1 MQISKA
7 VGIDLGT
14 TRSLIGIMDADDREI
29 YLWKNKFKQATIP
42 SVVQWDENKK
52 GFKVGHEAV
61 INQHQKPYPVRSIK
75 RNMGYANKIPHNG
88 VEYSPEEIS
97 AEILKFLKSCGEE
110 LVKEKMDR
118 LPQNIHYVV
127 DRAIVTVPAYF
138 DNTKIEATRKAAEMA
153 GLKTLELLNEPTAAA
168 VYFCWKK
175 NIPDGNFMVYDLGG
189 GTFDVSVLRR
199 SSGSFEILG
208 TAGDNVLGG
217 DTFDKAL
224 AEYIIGVLNEG
235 GYNLNL
241 NVQESA
247 DDAALFDYFVHRAE
261 GIKTTLTDQN
271 EALYTDTSCPFKDKE
286 GKSIIAEMK
295 ITRPQFLKLIEK
307 HLLRT
312 IEISMKAIEIA
323 KEKALGTFKG
333 LEDIDYILLV
343 GGSTYIPAV
352 RKMVQEAFCAK
363 EGEKERAKC
372 VNVEIEEP
380 DECVAL
386 GAALLAAATG
396 GIIFHDEQ
404 SGINLHLEGAA
415 IVGGEEYK
423 ARGRLYKDD
432 NGSTENSPFAGHILA
447 LSQDGEALEETE
459 IDNQGHFRF
468 EEVGISSDG
477 VSHLAFTLKDGATA
491 SLVSFSRFVSRGQQI
506 DNDSTAVN
514 SQDVW
519 IYTRGSKAK
528 MEKTVVV
535 KASEKLPYS
544 HEFSFTTTDEK
555 QVLFII
561 HQGEKEIR
569 KASQTFT
576 VPQGIGTR
584 IQFSMSMDKQ
594 GNMIVRSM
602 VGDEEPYVMQLDAM
616 PPEPFPTIEE
626 IEAKHREV
634 KACLQELP
642 AGQRRVH
649 EMKVKRIVNELE
661 TGIRQGDGALINER
675 MQELKSF
682 LTEVCGGHIVLSP
695 PHEEFDELA
704 QEIRQLIDSNR
715 ATLNNP
721 EEQLKN
727 LDVQI
732 TAANTAYKEKD
743 QQALNEALAKTGQL
757 KKYIKKQLEKIDPPP
772 DPPLQ
777 FLVPRAARYLI
788 AEIEQ
793 LCRMVDSAELKREGE
808 RHIEDLERIPMI
820 FASDE
825 ETRPYIPT
833 IQAAFKFKEKVE
845 KIIGRS
851 QPVPR
856 QGGFAGIPGL

>member
-29 YLWKNKFKQATIP
+29 FLWKNEFMEATVP
-42 SVVQWDENKK
+42 SVVQWDEAKK
-52 GFKVGHEAV
+52 GFKVGHDAMITRHRE
-61 INQHQKPYPVRSIK
+61 PYPVRSVK

-88 VEYSPEEIS
+88 KEYSPEEIS
-97 AEILKFLKSCGEE
+97 AEILKFLKQCGEE

-118 LPQNIHYVV
+118 LPQNIHYVL

-168 VYFCWKK
+168 VYFCWRER
-175 NIPDGNFMVYDLGG
+175 IQDGNFLVYDLGG

-199 SSGSFEILG
+199 SSGSFEVLG
-208 TAGDNVLGG
+208 IAGDNVLGG

-224 AEYIIGVLNEG
+224 AEYIIEVLNKG
-235 GYNLNL
+235 GYNLKL

-247 DDAALFDYFVHRAE
+247 SDAALFDYFVHRAE
-261 GIKTTLTDQN
+261 GLKKTLTTEN
-271 EALYTDTSCPFKDKE
+271 EVLYSDTSCPFKDKD

-295 ITRPQFLKLIEK
+295 ITRPQFMKLIEK

-323 KEKALGTFKG
+323 KEKALGTFSG
-333 LEDIDYILLV
+333 IEDIDYILLV

-352 RKMVQEAFCAK
+352 RKIVREAFCAR

-372 VNVEIEEP
+372 TDVAIKDP

-386 GAALLAAATG
+386 GAALLAAASG

-404 SGINLHLEGAA
+404 SDISLHLEGAA

-423 ARGRLYKDD
+423 ARGRIYKGE
-432 NGSTENSPFAGHILA
+432 NGSTENSPFAGHV
-447 LSQDGEALEETE
+447 LSLNQDGEELEETE
-459 IDNQGHFRF
+459 IDAQGHFRF
-468 EEVGISSDG
+468 EEVGINPDG
-477 VSHLAFTLKDGATA
+477 VSHLAFTLKDGTA
-491 SLVSFSRFVSRGQQI
+491 APLVTFSRHVSRGQQI
-506 DNDSTAVN
+506 DSGSTAVN

-519 IYTRGSKAK
+519 IYTRSSKGK

-544 HEFSFTTTDEK
+544 HEFSFTTTDEN

-569 KASQTFT
+569 KASQTFMA
-576 VPQGIGTR
+576 PQGIGTR
-584 IQFSMSMDKQ
+584 IQFSMSMDEKSH
-594 GNMIVRSM
+594 MIVRSM

-616 PPEPFPTIEE
+616 PPEPFPTLEE
-626 IEAKHREV
+626 IETKHRQA
-634 KACLQELP
+634 KAALEELP

-649 EMKVKRIVNELE
+649 DMKLKRIISELE
-661 TGIRQGDGALINER
+661 TGVRQGDGALINER
-675 MQELKSF
+675 MQELKS
-682 LTEVCGGHIVLSP
+682 LVDGVRGEYIVLSP
-695 PHEEFDELA
+695 AHEEFDELA
-704 QEIRQLIDSNR
+704 QEIRQQIDSNR
-715 ATLNNP
+715 AKLNNSD
-721 EEQLKN
+721 ELLKN
-727 LDVQI
+727 LEVQV
-732 TAANTAYKEKD
+732 TAANTAYKEND
-743 QQALNEALAKTGQL
+743 QQALNEAHAKTQQL
-757 KKYIKKQLEKIDPPP
+757 QKHIEKQLIIVPPAH
-772 DPPLQ
+772 PPLQ
-777 FLVPRAARYLI
+777 FLVPQVAQYLI

-793 LCRMVDSAELKREGE
+793 LCRTVDSIELKKEGA
-808 RHIEDLERIPMI
+808 RHVEALEGIPMI

-825 ETRPYIPT
+825 ETRPYISI

-845 KIIGRS
+845 KILGKP
-851 QPVPR
+851 QTVPGE
-856 QGGFAGIPGL
+856 GGFDGLPSF